1 MKDLQRKE
9 LNRVLMFIDSLG
21 CKYKIL
27 ADDGEEFGTLELA
40 PIRKKKPSIYVHGEI
55 ARWYRP
61 HVDLDVG
68 VGVVQEIPLGKFH
81 GETIRGGM
89 CSWLTKVWG
98 KETYVTSITDTH
110 VELMRTVIS
119 K

>member
-9 LNRVLMFIDSLG
+9 LNRVLMFIDSIG
-21 CKYKIL
+21 CKYKIIT
-27 ADDGEEFGTLELA
+27 DDSEEFGTLELA

-55 ARWYRP
+55 SRWYRP

-68 VGVVQEIPLGKFH
+68 VGIVQEVPLGKYPA
-81 GETIRGGM
+81 ETIRGGM
-89 CSWLTKVWG
+89 CSWLTKEWG
-98 KETYVTSITDTH
+98 KETYVTSLTDTH
-110 VELMRTVIS
+110 VELMRTVIN